1 MSSKFPPKRGW
12 LSSGIGN
19 IVHGPGSY
27 YLDDES
33 ITQRFT
39 DIITHQ
45 EAHAKILELLK
56 DDRLN
61 PPIMWQIT
69 DPWGN
74 KPGHLIVHKL
84 KFLRQNLDADT
95 APSGHKI
102 NVEDIPSLNLLNWQG
117 LPHPE
122 GNHVYYLKKL
132 PKQRGLLRILTF
144 FVITAAVISLLA
156 LGAINLLQ

>member
-1 MSSKFPPKRGW
+1 MSSKFPPKKGW
-12 LSSGIGN
+12 QSYEIGN
-19 IVHGPGSY
+19 IVHGSGSY
-27 YLDDES
+27 YFDDKS
-33 ITQRFT
+33 ITQRFP

-61 PPIMWQIT
+61 PPIMWQLT

-84 KFLRQNLDADT
+84 KFLRQNLDADA

-102 NVEDIPSLNLLNWQG
+102 NVKDIPSLNLLNWQG

>member
-45 EAHAKILELLK
+45 EAHAKIKELLK

-61 PPIMWQIT
+61 PPIMWQLT

-84 KFLRQNLDADT
+84 KFFRQNLDAD
-95 APSGHKI
+95 SSSDLSVK
-102 NVEDIPSLNLLNWQG
+102 DIPSLVFLNHQG
-117 LPHPE
+117 SPNPE

-132 PKQRGLLRILTF
+132 PKQGGLLRILTF
-144 FVITAAVISLLA
+144 FIITAAAISLLA
-156 LGAINLLQ
+156 LGAINLLE

>member
-27 YLDDES
+27 YLDDKS

-61 PPIMWQIT
+61 PPIMWQLS

-84 KFLRQNLDADT
+84 KFLRQNLDAD
-95 APSGHKI
+95 SSIDLSVK
-102 NVEDIPSLNLLNWQG
+102 DIPSLHLLNSKG

-132 PKQRGLLRILTF
+132 PKQRGLLRIITF
-144 FVITAAVISLLA
+144 FVFTAAIISLLA
-156 LGAINLLQ
+156 LGAINLLE

>member
-45 EAHAKILELLK
+45 EAHEKILELLK
-56 DDRLN
+56 DDRAN
-61 PPIMWQIT
+61 PPIMWQLS

-84 KFLRQNLDADT
+84 KFLRQNLDAD
-95 APSGHKI
+95 SSIDLSVK
-102 NVEDIPSLNLLNWQG
+102 DIPSLNLLNWQG
-117 LPHPE
+117 FPHPE

>member
-45 EAHAKILELLK
+45 EAHEKILELLK
-56 DDRLN
+56 DDRAN
-61 PPIMWQIT
+61 PPIMWQLS

-84 KFLRQNLDADT
+84 KFLRQNLDAD
-95 APSGHKI
+95 SSIDLSVK
-102 NVEDIPSLNLLNWQG
+102 DIPSLHLLNWQG
-117 LPHPE
+117 LLHPE

-144 FVITAAVISLLA
+144 FVFTAAVISLMA
-156 LGAINLLQ
+156 LGMINLLE

>member
-1 MSSKFPPKRGW
+1 MYSKFPPKKGW
-12 LSSGIGN
+12 LSYEIGN

-33 ITQRFT
+33 ITQRFA

-56 DDRLN
+56 NDRTN
-61 PPIMWQIT
+61 PPIMWQLT
-69 DPWGN
+69 DPSGN

-84 KFLRQNLDADT
+84 KFLRQNLDAD
-95 APSGHKI
+95 SSIDLSVK
-102 NVEDIPSLNLLNWQG
+102 DIPSLHLLNWQG

-144 FVITAAVISLLA
+144 FVFTAAAISLLA
-156 LGAINLLQ
+156 LGAINLLE

>member
-61 PPIMWQIT
+61 PPIMWQLT

-122 GNHVYYLKKL
+122 GNHVYYLKTL

>member
-45 EAHAKILELLK
+45 EAHEKILELLK
-56 DDRLN
+56 DDRAN
-61 PPIMWQIT
+61 PPIMWQLS

-84 KFLRQNLDADT
+84 KFLRQNLDAD
-95 APSGHKI
+95 SSIDLSVK
-102 NVEDIPSLNLLNWQG
+102 DIPSLNLLNWQG

>member
-1 MSSKFPPKRGW
+1 MYSKFPPKRGW

-39 DIITHQ
+39 DITTHQ

-61 PPIMWQIT
+61 PPIMWQLS

-84 KFLRQNLDADT
+84 KFLRQNLDAD
-95 APSGHKI
+95 SSIDLSVK
-102 NVEDIPSLNLLNWQG
+102 DIPSLHLLNSQG

-144 FVITAAVISLLA
+144 FIITAAIISLLA
-156 LGAINLLQ
+156 LGAINLLE